1 MPKKKKKEKPALLQK
16 LINLKNKD
24 TKAKQDPPSPPT
36 ALKVMDPK
44 AEEVPTRVSLPQD
57 NLSLEIVMAMWQK
70 QQAYIDHL
78 EEKLKQADPTL
89 KDNEVSKR
97 EHFLVAQLTTKE
109 KRLRELSNQVTELKS
124 AQVPTTNA
132 MRNALLDPAVNIIVS
147 KLTQELDA
155 TKAKL
160 SEVNEEMS
168 AWKFTPDSV
177 TGKRLMARCRQL
189 LKENEE
195 IAKMVS
201 SGRLAKLEGELAM
214 HKNLVEEMKKT
225 QVEMDDFV
233 QELDEEMEGM
243 QSTIY
248 LLQQQLNDSKEQV
261 ALLELKLKETQVMM
275 ALGVR
280 EATSAVTVAANT
292 QSLDDPSMSADN
304 TKDTPTVKDGNVKQ
318 NVENSVTSL
327 IGGCQEQ
334 SEVTEGD
341 GAGRGTPSKDCDD
354 EGTSRPKPRAHVTP
368 IRGGKKGKE
377 KAGPQ
382 SQRQ

>member
-1 MPKKKKKEKPALLQK
+1 M
-16 LINLKNKD
+16 
-24 TKAKQDPPSPPT
+24 
-36 ALKVMDPK
+36 
-44 AEEVPTRVSLPQD
+44 
-57 NLSLEIVMAMWQK
+57 
-70 QQAYIDHL
+70 
-78 EEKLKQADPTL
+78 
-89 KDNEVSKR
+89 
-97 EHFLVAQLTTKE
+97 
-109 KRLRELSNQVTELKS
+109 
-124 AQVPTTNA
+124 
-132 MRNALLDPAVNIIVS
+132 
-147 KLTQELDA
+147 
-155 TKAKL
+155 
-160 SEVNEEMS
+160 
-168 AWKFTPDSV
+168 
-177 TGKRLMARCRQL
+177 G
-189 LKENEE
+189 
-195 IAKMVS
+195 
-201 SGRLAKLEGELAM
+201 EGELAM

-261 ALLELKLKETQVMM
+261 ALLELKLKETHVMM

-334 SEVTEGD
+334 SEVTEGA

-354 EGTSRPKPRAHVTP
+354 EGTSQKVRQEGKRKGRPSEPK
-368 IRGGKKGKE
+368 
-377 KAGPQ
+377 
-382 SQRQ
+382 